1 MPDRD
6 PGAPVTTD
14 TLLLASC
21 VSVPRGST
29 VIELGCG
36 SGGVIEAAS
45 RENPGCRWIGVDA
58 RTPPLREMMGSP
70 ERRSA
75 ADEVHCVCC
84 NVEDVPMAFSEA
96 VADLVIT
103 NPPFGTLGR
112 GRVSPDRDRALSRS
126 GSDMLLHHFIRAAAH
141 VLPPGGEFIVVG
153 RPCML
158 PEMLLGCSSWGL
170 GPVRLQPVG
179 QPDRPAVHIL
189 LRCVKGSGAELVIHH
204 QKTAEDVIHGV
215 DR

>member
-14 TLLLASC
+14 TLLLASYI
-21 VSVPRGST
+21 SVPRGST
-29 VIELGCG
+29 IIELGCG

-45 RENPGCRWIGVDA
+45 RRNPGCRWIGVDS
-58 RTPPLREMMGSP
+58 RTPPLREMMVSL
-70 ERRSA
+70 ERRRKV
-75 ADEVHCVCC
+75 DDVQCVCC

-96 VADLVIT
+96 VADSVIT

-112 GRVSPDRDRALSRS
+112 GRVSPDQDRALSRS

-141 VLPPGGEFIVVG
+141 LLPSGGEFIIVG

-158 PEMLLGCSSWGL
+158 PEILLGCSAWGL

-189 LRCVKGSGAELVIHH
+189 LSCAKGSGAGLIIETQRGSKEL
-204 QKTAEDVIHGV
+204 T
-215 DR
+215 